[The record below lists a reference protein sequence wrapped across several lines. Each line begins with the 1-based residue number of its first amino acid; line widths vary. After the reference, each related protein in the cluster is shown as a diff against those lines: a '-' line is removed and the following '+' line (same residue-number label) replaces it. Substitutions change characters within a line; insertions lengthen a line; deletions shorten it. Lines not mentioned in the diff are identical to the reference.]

1 MKMKT
6 TELVNYVDSNVKL
19 VFMNTIVLSVKET
32 ESITQNVPVHQ
43 DTSKLCKIYVQD
55 VTINVLNVLIT
66 KNIVISVLK
75 TESMYQFVLAHLV
88 TMPSKMLLIVQLV
101 TKNVFN
107 VFLLLTTVLFVL
119 KD

>member
-1 MKMKT
+1 
-6 TELVNYVDSNVKL
+6 
-19 VFMNTIVLSVKET
+19 
-32 ESITQNVPVHQ
+32 
-43 DTSKLCKIYVQD
+43 
-55 VTINVLNVLIT
+55 
-66 KNIVISVLK
+66 
-75 TESMYQFVLAHLV
+75 MYQFVLAHLV